1 MTWNIVKTRNIKLLI
16 LGIYQLNRNKLK
28 KQMFLLIK
36 KSLKIR
42 IKYMNNQVMIWK
54 KEFKE
59 VLLKKNTSLVR
70 KLKLQ
75 IRMNLTY
82 GLKKLQIND

>member
-28 KQMFLLIK
+28 KQMLLLIN
-36 KSLKIR
+36 KSLKIK